1 MSSDGAPATPPV
13 VDLVV
18 IGAGLSGLAAAWTAH
33 RHGWRVCVLEAGRT
47 PGGKVRSERRDGYL
61 LEWGPMAFPGS
72 ARAVWKL
79 IEDIGLQSDI
89 VAGQPPGDR
98 FVYRNRRARRLPQ
111 GPGSLLSGDY
121 MSLGGKLRM
130 LAEPFVLGNAREDD
144 TVMSFARRRLGREA
158 AQYLIAPF
166 VSGVF
171 AGDPDQLGA
180 RDAFPRLWQW
190 EHDAGSV
197 LMGAVLGRASAAGAH
212 SAEDGA
218 AAAEHQPGLY
228 SFREGLA
235 TLPRALAAALPA
247 GTVHTSAVAQGI
259 EPHADATYSVRYAAT
274 KDASEVGQ
282 VRARHVI
289 IAVPPRAASGLVRA
303 IPEAYDALAQ
313 VDMCRVAVV
322 HFGGP
327 DPQGIAPRGVGV
339 VIPPGEG
346 LRTLGILLPSSALPG
361 RAPPGHWLHA
371 GFVGGICDPDAVD
384 LTDETLLSLVRRAQ
398 MQAFGHLHPG
408 QELACTFSTV
418 VRWRDAIPQYGVGH
432 REAMA
437 RAVAAVETTWPGV
450 TLAGNHLH
458 GIHVNDAA
466 HSGVVAL
473 QRLLQGLDDAAP
485 ISRAQGGVP

>member
-1 MSSDGAPATPPV
+1 MSSDGSLATPPQ

-18 IGAGLSGLAAAWTAH
+18 IGGGLSGLAAAWTAH
-33 RHGWRVCVLEAGRT
+33 RLGWSVCVLEAGRT
-47 PGGKVRSERRDGYL
+47 AGGKVRSERRDGFL

-72 ARAVWKL
+72 ADAVWKL
-79 IEDIGLQSDI
+79 IEEVGLQGEL
-89 VAGQPPGDR
+89 VEGLPPGDR
-98 FVYRNRRARRLPQ
+98 YVYRNRRARRLPQ

-171 AGDPDQLGA
+171 AGDPEQLGA

-197 LMGAVLGRASAAGAH
+197 LMGAVLGRGAGPAR
-212 SAEDGA
+212 SGEGST
-218 AAAEHQPGLY
+218 AEHHHGLY

-235 TLPRALAAALPA
+235 TLPKAIAAALPP
-247 GTVHTSAVAQGI
+247 GSVHTSAVVQGI
-259 EPHADATYSVRYAAT
+259 EALADATYSVRYAAT
-274 KDASEVGQ
+274 KDANEIGQ
-282 VRARHVI
+282 VTARHVI
-289 IAVPPRAASGLVRA
+289 IAVPPRAASGLLRT
-303 IPEAYDALAQ
+303 IPTAHDALAK
-313 VDMCRVAVV
+313 VEMCRVAEV

-327 DPQGIAPRGVGV
+327 DPHGVAPRGVGV

-361 RAPPGHWLHA
+361 RAPEGHWLHS
-371 GFVGGICDPDAVD
+371 GFVGGVCDPDAVD

-398 MQAFGHLHPG
+398 QQAFGHLYPG
-408 QELACTFSTV
+408 LELPCTFSSV

-437 RAVAAVETTWPGV
+437 RAVAAVEQTWPGV

-458 GIHVNDAA
+458 GINVNDAA
-466 HSGVVAL
+466 HSGVVAVR
-473 QRLLQGLDDAAP
+473 RLHERQVVAVAA
-485 ISRAQGGVP
+485 SLAQGGVS